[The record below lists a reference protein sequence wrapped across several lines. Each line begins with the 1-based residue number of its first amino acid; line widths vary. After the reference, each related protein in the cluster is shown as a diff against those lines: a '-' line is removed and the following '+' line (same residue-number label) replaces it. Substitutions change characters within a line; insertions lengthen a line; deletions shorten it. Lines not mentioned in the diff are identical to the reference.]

1 MTSKGVIM
9 HYTGDFPILVIDD
22 TMDKGDGGGRAVCDI
37 IDHLEDLEF
46 PVIKSLSGE
55 DGVAVFMAHA
65 EISCVLVDW
74 EIGQDGAGGSM
85 SSWDI
90 VSAIRKRNDEIP
102 IFIMTES
109 HKVQDISIDVLNQ
122 VNGYLWKME
131 DTAHFIAGR
140 VEVAAIK
147 YLDEQMPPFFKEL
160 VKYTDE
166 YKYAWH
172 TPGHMGGLAF
182 LKSPAGRI
190 FFDFFGENVFRAD
203 LSVSVPELGS
213 LMEHEGVNGE
223 AERMAAKTFG
233 AEQTYF
239 VTNGTSTANKMVTHA
254 CTTPGDVILVDRNCH
269 KSLQH
274 AITMT
279 YATPIYLIPSRN
291 SYGIIGGIHENEFNE
306 ETIRK
311 KIEDCPLI
319 ENKNVSVTQA
329 TVTNSTYDG
338 LIYNTVTIKE
348 KVKDVVANL
357 HFDEAWYAY
366 ANFNPIYE
374 DRHAMCKEHS
384 SDHPAIFATHSTHKL
399 LAAFSQ
405 ASMVHVKSGRRII
418 DPEQFNEAFMMHTS
432 TSPQYTIIASL
443 DVATKMMQGETGKA
457 LVRDSIDEAIVFRK
471 KVAQIRKEILADKKK
486 SGDERWFFRTWQ
498 QSSVTT
504 SGKYGQKVKNVPFE
518 DVDSDVLAT
527 SPECWTLNPGDEW
540 HGFQGAEENYMMLD
554 PIKVTILTPGMKANG
569 DMGDWGIPAP
579 LLSRFLRSRGIVVEK
594 TGFFSTLLLFSIGVT
609 KGKSGSL
616 LAEMFEFKRLF
627 DRNATVEEV
636 FPDLYAE
643 KPDHYASMTIKELA
657 QTMHDFLKNK
667 DIARVTHDV
676 FSTLPEPAMTPGT
689 AFSKLVR
696 GEIEKLPIRDTMGR
710 IPAVMLVPY
719 PPGIPVIMPGE
730 RITEK
735 SKKLIDYLCTFE
747 EFDNNFPG
755 FETETHGIILDEV
768 DGKKAYSFYCIK

>member
-1 MTSKGVIM
+1 M

-22 TMDKGDGGGRAVCDI
+22 TMDKEDGGGRSVIDI
-37 IDHLEDLEF
+37 IEHLEELEF
-46 PVIKSLSGE
+46 PVIKSLSST
-55 DGVAVFMAHA
+55 DGIAVFKAHA

-74 EIGQDGAGGSM
+74 EIGRDGRDGSPN
-85 SSWDI
+85 SVAI
-90 VSAIRKRNDEIP
+90 VNAIRERNDEIP

-109 HKVQDISIDVLNQ
+109 HLVQDIPLEVLDK
-122 VNGYLWKME
+122 VSGYLWKME

-140 VEVAAIK
+140 VEVAALK
-147 YLDEQMPPFFKEL
+147 YLDEQMPPFFKGM
-160 VKYTDE
+160 VQYTDE

-182 LKSPAGRI
+182 LKSPVGRI

-223 AERMAAKTFG
+223 AERIAAKTFG
-233 AEQTYF
+233 ADQTYF
-239 VTNGTSTANKMVTHA
+239 VTNGTSTANKIVTHA

-279 YATPIYLIPSRN
+279 HATPIYLIPSRN
-291 SYGIIGGIHENEFNE
+291 SYGIIGGIHENEFNSD
-306 ETIRK
+306 TIRK
-311 KIEDCPLI
+311 KVEDCPLI
-319 ENKNVSVTQA
+319 KDKSVPITQM

-338 LIYNTVTIKE
+338 LTYNTVTIKE
-348 KVKDVVANL
+348 KVKDIIENL

-374 DRHAMCKEHS
+374 DRHAMCTEHS
-384 SDHPAIFATHSTHKL
+384 DDHPAIFATHSTHKL

-405 ASMVHVKSGRRII
+405 ASMVHVKSGRRIV

-432 TSPQYTIIASL
+432 TSPQYGIIASL
-443 DVATKMMQGETGKA
+443 DVATRMMQGKMGKA

-471 KVAQIRKEILADKKK
+471 KVAQIRKEILADKKRPET
-486 SGDERWFFRTWQ
+486 ERWFFRTWQ

-504 SGKYGQKVKNVPFE
+504 SGKYGKKIKNIPFE
-518 DVDSDVLAT
+518 DADSEILAT
-527 SPECWTLNPGDEW
+527 SPECWTLNPGDAW
-540 HGFQGAEENYMMLD
+540 HGFEGAEENYMMLD
-554 PIKVTILTPGMKANG
+554 PIKVTILTPGMKADG
-569 DMGDWGIPAP
+569 EMGERGVPAP
-579 LLSRFLRSRGIVVEK
+579 MLARFLRSRGIVVEK

-616 LAEMFEFKRLF
+616 LAEMFEFKRML
-627 DRNATVEEV
+627 DNNASVEEV
-636 FPDLYAE
+636 FPELCSEDGNYYG
-643 KPDHYASMTIKELA
+643 DMRVQELA
-657 QTMHDFLKNK
+657 QTMHDFLKEK

-676 FSTLPEPAMTPGT
+676 FSDLPEQAMTPGD
-689 AFSKLVR
+689 AFTKLVR
-696 GEIEKLPIRDTMGR
+696 GDIEKIPVRDTMGR

-735 SKKLIDYLCTFE
+735 SEKLIEYLCTFE
-747 EFDNNFPG
+747 EFDNKFPG
-755 FETETHGIILDEV
+755 FETETHGIILDEKN
-768 DGKKAYSFYCIK
+768 GKKAYNFYCIKED